1 MKKRNI
7 LLSVLLILTFTLM
20 LGGCS
25 SKDAFEGKWK
35 GTLDLTRQIEDGI
48 IEAYPE
54 LEEYVNFAGL
64 TVGIDITFEDG
75 MMSMSVNRT
84 SVEEFENCFAE
95 HMEEVEEGSLMV
107 YLDTMGLSLEEAVA
121 ESGVTEEEYVSAM
134 IQTLETDKMKESIV
148 EIVNSALEGFEKVN
162 GPYTFNEETINVRY
176 EELEYEAIEYAFE
189 GNSLI
194 LTFRGEGFS
203 LRISCEKES

>member
-7 LLSVLLILTFTLM
+7 LLSVLLIFVLM
-20 LGGCS
+20 LAGCS

-35 GTLDLTRQIEDGI
+35 GTLDLTGQIEDGI

-54 LEEYVNFAGL
+54 LEEYVNFADL
-64 TVGIDITFEDG
+64 TINIDITFEDG
-75 MMSMSVNRT
+75 MMSMSVDQT
-84 SVEEFENCFAE
+84 SVAEFEDRFAE

-107 YLDTMGLSLEEAVA
+107 YLDTIGLSLEEAVA
-121 ESGVTEEEYVSAM
+121 ESGMTEEEYVSAM
-134 IQTLETDKMKESIV
+134 IQTLEMDKMKDSIV
-148 EIVNSALEGFEKVN
+148 EIVNGSLEGFEKVN

-176 EELEYEAIEYAFE
+176 DELEYEAIEYAFE

-203 LRISCEKES
+203 LCISCEKES